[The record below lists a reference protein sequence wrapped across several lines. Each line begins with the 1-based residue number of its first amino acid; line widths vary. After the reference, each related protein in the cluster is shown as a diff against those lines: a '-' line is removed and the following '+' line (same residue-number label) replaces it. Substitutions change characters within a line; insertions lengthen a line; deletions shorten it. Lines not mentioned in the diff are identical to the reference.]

1 MCIDCF
7 PIYFPDFIIDIESP
21 EGWYIAIQPSLT
33 HQILRKMLIIS
44 QEYDKCFVL
53 FDSLAFEFI

>member
-21 EGWYIAIQPSLT
+21 EGGYIAIQPSLT
-33 HQILRKMLIIS
+33 HQILRKMLIKR
-44 QEYDKCFVL
+44 QEYDKCFV
-53 FDSLAFEFI
+53 